1 MEFNKLTKQQLFAI
15 CKEKAIPYKSNM
27 KKDEIIQLLNKSIIL
42 INPASNTTNSNN
54 SAYAKPFLK
63 WVGGKS
69 QIVDNVLEIFP
80 SECNHYHEPFL
91 GGGSVLIALL
101 MKQRQCGIHIHK
113 NIYASDLNLALIS
126 VYQNIQT
133 NPHELIQEL
142 NVLISQYNHA
152 KKRTIVKRDAATLE
166 DAYTSAE
173 SYYYYTRKE
182 YNLLTNK
189 RSIIASAMFIFMNK
203 TCFRG
208 VYREGP
214 NGFNVPYG
222 NYSNPGIM
230 DETHILFI
238 SHLIQN
244 VIFSHR
250 TYNDAF
256 EHVCAGDFVYLD
268 PPYAPENEKSFVSY
282 NAGGFKLADHE
293 GLFNQCLQLSEKNI
307 KFVLSNS
314 DVPIVKAAFLNPV
327 YETIVISCK
336 RTINSK
342 DPAAKTNEVLIHN

>member
-1 MEFNKLTKQQLFAI
+1 MRYNKYNTMEFNKLTKKQLIAI
-15 CKEKAIPYKSNM
+15 CKEKEINHRSNM
-27 KKDEIIQLLNKSIIL
+27 KKDELIQIL
-42 INPASNTTNSNN
+42 SKALPQSNN
-54 SAYAKPFLK
+54 GAYAKPFLK

-69 QIVDNVLEIFP
+69 QIVTNVLEMFP
-80 SECNHYHEPFL
+80 SEFNNYHEPFL
-91 GGGSVLIALL
+91 GGGSVLIGLL
-101 MKQRQCGIHIHK
+101 MKQREGAIRIGG

-133 NPHELIQEL
+133 NPQSVIQAL
-142 NVLISQYNHA
+142 NVLISQYKRA
-152 KKRTIVKRDAATLE
+152 KNGTIVKRDAVTLD

-189 RSIIASAMFIFMNK
+189 MSASASAMFIFMNK

-222 NYSNPGIM
+222 NYSNPGII

-238 SHLIQN
+238 SDLIQN

-256 EHVCAGDFVYLD
+256 HDACAGDFVYLD
-268 PPYAPENEKSFVSY
+268 PPYAPETEKSFVSY
-282 NAGGFKLADHE
+282 NAGGFNLADHH

-314 DVPIVKAAFLNPV
+314 DVPIVRTAFLEPT
-327 YETIVISCK
+327 YKTTIISCK

-342 DPAAKTNEVLIHN
+342 DPAAKANEVLVRN